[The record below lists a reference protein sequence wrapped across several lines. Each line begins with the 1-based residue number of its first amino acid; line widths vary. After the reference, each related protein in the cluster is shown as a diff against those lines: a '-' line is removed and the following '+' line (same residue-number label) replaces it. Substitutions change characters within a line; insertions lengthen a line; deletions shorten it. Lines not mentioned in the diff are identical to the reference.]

1 VKFTEAMQN
10 ELATFRKGPRCS
22 IAVICET
29 LDADDREALTAALAS
44 DVPHSF
50 ITRALAAI
58 DHRVA
63 ITTVGRHRRGDCDCD
78 RG

>member
-1 VKFTEAMQN
+1 VKFTEAMEA
-10 ELATFRKGPRCS
+10 ELAGHRKGPRCS
-22 IAVICET
+22 IAVISET
-29 LDADDREALTAALAS
+29 LDADDQKALTAALAS

-63 ITTVGRHRRGDCDCD
+63 TTTVGRHRRGDCDCD